1 MHTIK
6 KILTAKGKKLLQSM
20 VVVAQVLQYLLP
32 GGGVI
37 HNAGGLVD
45 EELVVGGVHGG

>member
-6 KILTAKGKKLLQSM
+6 KILTATGKKLLQSM

-32 GGGVI
+32 GGVI